1 MTFML
6 SNPLL
11 QIKRVAI
18 SLPKIPVIY
27 MIKFIYLVIWKS
39 IHRDLKNMNLT
50 LLIAGFEEIF
60 MPDLVGFAHFSCV
73 CMAYFKSK
81 CNSQFSHTSNPF
93 LLEGVHRKNDLSKEI
108 RLSLEFSGQLIT
120 VFGVFLSGLF
130 YFFPSAHSLK

>member
-11 QIKRVAI
+11 QIKTVAN

-27 MIKFIYLVIWKS
+27 VIKFIYLVIWKS

-50 LLIAGFEEIF
+50 LLITGFEEMF
-60 MPDLVGFAHFSCV
+60 MPCLVSFAHFSCV

-81 CNSQFSHTSNPF
+81 RNSQFSYTPHLF
-93 LLEGVHRKNDLSKEI
+93 LLASVHRKYELSKEI
-108 RLSLEFSGQLIT
+108 RLSLVNFYL
-120 VFGVFLSGLF
+120 FWGVFLSGLF